1 MAYATRLF
9 RLPPAYRTATLGLR
23 LLHVTSPAQ
32 QGIQAAQLQKTL
44 VAQRKPLV
52 AKENLVFGHTFT
64 DHMLSI
70 DWTAKG
76 GWERPQIQPYG
87 PLQIDPCCAV
97 LHYALECFEGLK
109 AYRDAQGHVR
119 LFRPDKN
126 MERMNNS
133 AERLHLPQFD
143 GAQVLE
149 CIKELL
155 RIEKRWVPEG
165 RGYSLYLRPTLIS
178 TENTLGVHRS
188 NSAKLF
194 VIASPCGPYFPTGFK
209 AVGLY
214 CDETNVR
221 AWPGGVGNKKL
232 GANYAPS
239 IGPQVR
245 AENKGYQQVLWT
257 IGEDHE
263 LMEVGTM
270 NLFVFWRTEAG
281 ELELVTPPL
290 ADGTILPGVTRASI
304 LELTREWGEFKVS
317 ERKVNMRQV
326 ARASDEGRLL
336 EVFGAGTAC
345 VVTPVNRIHF
355 QGRDYHVPLDP
366 ADAASQAGPLAARI
380 YSTLF
385 AIQYGEQPSKWSVVV
400 D

>member
-194 VIASPCGPYFPTGFK
+194 VIASP
-209 AVGLY
+209 
-214 CDETNVR
+214 
-221 AWPGGVGNKKL
+221 
-232 GANYAPS
+232 
-239 IGPQVR
+239 
-245 AENKGYQQVLWT
+245 
-257 IGEDHE
+257 
-263 LMEVGTM
+263 
-270 NLFVFWRTEAG
+270 
-281 ELELVTPPL
+281 
-290 ADGTILPGVTRASI
+290 
-304 LELTREWGEFKVS
+304 
-317 ERKVNMRQV
+317 
-326 ARASDEGRLL
+326 
-336 EVFGAGTAC
+336 
-345 VVTPVNRIHF
+345 
-355 QGRDYHVPLDP
+355 
-366 ADAASQAGPLAARI
+366 
-380 YSTLF
+380 
-385 AIQYGEQPSKWSVVV
+385 
-400 D
+400 